1 MNATT
6 DRHSFDLFKLVIGIL
21 IGVSILIFLATRYI
35 SGQTQ
40 DAYDLED
47 PVYQQEV
54 LARIKPFGRV
64 VLIGEEPAEVDEQA
78 GEVATLEPAAEVLSG
93 PQVYNMA
100 CLACHGAGIGG
111 APTTGDT
118 PAWSQR
124 LSQGNEILTDHVING
139 YQGDAGYMPPKGGRI
154 DLSDGEI
161 LAAMEYMVE
170 QSQ

>member
-1 MNATT
+1 LNAQAN
-6 DRHSFDLFKLVIGIL
+6 RNYFDLFMFVIGAL
-21 IGVSILIFLATRYI
+21 IGAGFLIFLASKYI
-35 SGQTQ
+35 TGESQNT
-40 DAYDLED
+40 YVLED

-54 LARIKPFGRV
+54 LDRIKPFGRV
-64 VLIGEEPAEVDEQA
+64 VLIGEEVAEVAEQA
-78 GEVATLEPAAEVLSG
+78 SEVAAPEPVAEVLSG
-93 PQVYNMA
+93 PQAYNTA